1 MEDPYASAAAHY
13 AAHRPPHDE
22 RALAHVR
29 DRFAL
34 DGDGRALDLGC
45 GTGEVAVPL
54 ATHVERVVAMDPSR
68 PMLRQARRR
77 VRESARD
84 LEVAVVQGADTSL
97 PALRPG
103 FAVATVGRALHRTD
117 RDRTLDRLR
126 DLSDGVAVVDD
137 AEWLTRGTRSWEAA
151 VYEVVREYVDA
162 PERTGPVEYD
172 EPYDGVLRDR
182 GYRDVTVATVTGK
195 RTWDVDGVVGYVLS
209 LSFCSPAVLGD
220 RRAAFERDLR
230 ARLAGVEG
238 PLTHT
243 VETRV
248 VTGRA

>member
-1 MEDPYASAAAHY
+1 MEDPFATAAAHY
-13 AAHRPPHDE
+13 AAHRPPYDE
-22 RALAHVR
+22 RAIAHVR

-34 DGDGRALDLGC
+34 DGTGRALDLGC
-45 GTGEVAVPL
+45 GTGEIAVPL
-54 ATHVERVVAMDPSR
+54 AAHVDRVVAIDPSR

-77 VRESARD
+77 AREADGVS
-84 LEVAVVQGADTSL
+84 VVQGSDASL

-126 DLSDGVAVVDD
+126 ELSDGVAVVGDT
-137 AEWLTRGTRSWEAA
+137 EWLTRGTRPWEAA
-151 VYEVVREYVDA
+151 VYEVVSDYVDA

-172 EPYDGVLRDR
+172 EPYDAVLRDH
-182 GYRDVTVATVTGK
+182 GYRDVTVETVTSE
-195 RTWDVDGVVGYVLS
+195 RTWTVDGVVGYLLS

-220 RRAAFERDLR
+220 RRAAFERECR
-230 ARLAGVEG
+230 ERLASEG
-238 PLTHT
+238 PLVHE

-248 VTGRA
+248 TTGRA